1 MNEEWFTQSKIFPIS
16 PLEFI
21 SKRVVSKRPCIETN
35 GFLWDK
41 MEPKTST
48 DLSLVNTKHLEKDLT
63 NHIVKASGIKSHG
76 THLYPCLRE
85 PKDSKSLA

>member
-1 MNEEWFTQSKIFPIS
+1 MKPNPNFFLEHAQTILAAKRDFCAIS

-41 MEPKTST
+41 MEPMTLA
-48 DLSLVNTKHLEKDLT
+48 DLSLVNMKHLE
-63 NHIVKASGIKSHG
+63 
-76 THLYPCLRE
+76 
-85 PKDSKSLA
+85 